1 MQRREF
7 VKLAGL
13 SLLAAGFSS
22 QSGYAQSRFAKYKGT
37 TLVINIP
44 SHPHYDAMIGL
55 LPQFTA
61 LTGIKVELDKMQML
75 RMRDKQL
82 LEMSKPQGDYDL
94 VSYIATWKT
103 DYVNKNLLRDL
114 GPYFKD
120 PQLAD
125 PAYDMTDMVPAYVEN
140 IGLVGGI
147 KGYLAGPGA
156 KLYGVP
162 YGAETSIFAYR
173 RDLFAKY
180 DLKVPQTYDDLHKLL
195 YLCKDK
201 AKIGALTSR
210 GQAGHQCLQAWL
222 LHLNPMGGNVFD
234 YKSGVFSP
242 VFNDDVGVKALT
254 FLKDVVETG
263 PVGIPSYGQGEM
275 MTAFLEGQA
284 AMYLDATAIFGPVRD
299 KTRSRVSD
307 KVGYAVHPKGTRY
320 SSEAGGLG
328 LAIPRNSKNAEAAF
342 LLMQWLTS
350 KEQDK
355 AVCRAGG
362 SPSRISTIADAG
374 MVKQFPEF
382 AVLRE
387 QIKYINPDWRPMIPI
402 WDAIVDQALGVGIS
416 NALIG
421 AASPSVALNGEV
433 PKVLELMRH
442 AGYKA

>member
-22 QSGYAQSRFAKYKGT
+22 TRAYAQSRFAKYKGT
-37 TLVINIP
+37 SLVISIP
-44 SHPHYDAMIGL
+44 SHPHYDAMISL

-125 PAYDMTDMVPAYVEN
+125 PGYDMVDMVPAYVEN

-195 YLCKDK
+195 YQCKDK

-222 LHLNPMGGNVFD
+222 LHVNPMGGSVFD

-242 VFNDDVGVKALT
+242 VFNDEAGVKALT

-342 LLMQWLTS
+342 LLLQWLTS

-362 SPSRISTIADAG
+362 SPSRISTIADPA

-382 AVLRE
+382 AVLRD

-402 WDAIVDQALGVGIS
+402 WDEIVDQALGLGIS

-421 AASPSVALNGEV
+421 AASPSAALTGEV